1 MSVSGKRELECLR
14 LAAELTQLARETS
27 DPDLKS
33 QFLRAAAMWS
43 NQALQG
49 HKDDGE
55 PSQNWLTE

>member
-1 MSVSGKRELECLR
+1 LR